1 MKIILTWLGVLFLV
15 PGFVL
20 GKDGEKPKM
29 LDFSGEKEAVRT
41 LTETEWREITDQTE
55 EFSLNLA
62 YTNSIYDEL
71 KKINPQ
77 PFVSAVNLSDC
88 PLITTEAVLEL
99 KGCVNLKKLTL
110 NRTNII
116 GFSAEFVEALPKL
129 EKVEL
134 SGTLVGTGTVEA
146 LASLKNLKSLDLSW
160 TLADDNAL
168 EAVNEIESLE
178 ELNVAHTIISDQ
190 GAKNLGNLTALRVLD
205 LSGTGVTDEGIGK
218 LPKAG
223 NLRELSLASVE
234 ISDVGVEVLTQYPK
248 LRTLN
253 LANTGITDKSL
264 KTLRKLKNLK
274 ILNLEN
280 CHFLT
285 EKGIAKLQKALPKC
299 EILTTKQVE
308 IAVSEGKKTEKELL
322 VLNFLRQEKDKM
334 ETPPRK
340 LERWDWEKIRGM
352 EEPFELQLDW
362 NALTLAEFQELATLP
377 NLRRLRLDWTQ
388 PPLILIQKATTAR
401 SNRPSFRRPTVVRPP
416 RAGVPMVNR
425 PTPPAPPSV
434 PHFSPFSRQMAYI
447 QKEKPDPNKPHQ
459 LLPQFAFLVR
469 QVVERDE
476 SMALL
481 KFFQNLESLEITL
494 CMMTPG
500 AASHFASLE
509 QIASLK
515 DLRLTLDGVED
526 REVEC
531 FQNLENITVLNMKGS
546 NGLTDDGLRYFAGMK
561 RLRELRLHSGSMSAE
576 GLDFLD
582 ELTELEV
589 LRIPAKVATTKLF
602 EKIGMLSNLRELML
616 VGGNYSTKGLV
627 HLQNL
632 KKLEFLDISGSS
644 RISDVDLQALE
655 GLSALKT
662 LNVTRCTNLT
672 DDGLRSIA
680 KLKNLEWVDLHYC
693 PRISPL
699 GVNMLREELPNCK
712 IEASPEALGENLSA
726 GNSSAGNSSVKI
738 PSASVP
744 PGNSASIHA
753 RVNPPMN
760 ENTSPKMERRGFP
773 EPKESVKVKKA
784 EENAFFAEF
793 TELKGTPM
801 FYCAN
806 DWDFRF
812 LSPQDFTMILAK
824 EKGDFAADFAKID
837 LTLFHAEALLN
848 HPQLIAADMSEMKS
862 FNDFFIRRCDNFGQ
876 NLIAL
881 NLSGT
886 TVTERS
892 VDTLKKLTKL
902 KKLDIS
908 NTRIPS
914 EKVQELREALPNC
927 EIVAD

>member
-20 GKDGEKPKM
+20 GKDGDKPKT

-41 LTETEWREITDQTE
+41 LTEAEWREITDQTE

-146 LASLKNLKSLDLSW
+146 LASLKDLKSLDLSW

-190 GAKNLGNLTALRVLD
+190 GAKNLGNLTALRILD

-274 ILNLEN
+274 SLNLEN

-308 IAVSEGKKTEKELL
+308 VAVSEGKKTEKKTEKELL

-447 QKEKPDPNKPHQ
+447 QKEKNDPNKPHQ
-459 LLPQFAFLVR
+459 LLPQFAFLVH

-481 KFFQNLESLEITL
+481 KFFPNLESLEITL

-589 LRIPAKVATTKLF
+589 LRIPAKVATEELC
-602 EKIGMLSNLRELML
+602 EKIGKLENLRELLL
-616 VGGNYSTKGLV
+616 VGGNYSAKGIW
-627 HLQNL
+627 HLRNL
-632 KKLEFLDISGSS
+632 EKLEFLDISGNTVV
-644 RISDVDLQALE
+644 SDMDLQALE

-662 LNVTRCTNLT
+662 LNVTRCIRLT
-672 DDGLRSIA
+672 DESLLSIA
-680 KLKNLEWVDLHYC
+680 KLKNLERVDLRYC
-693 PRISPL
+693 DGISAN
-699 GVNMLREELPNCK
+699 GVKKLQEALPNCK
-712 IEASPEALGENLSA
+712 IEASIRS
-726 GNSSAGNSSVKI
+726 
-738 PSASVP
+738 
-744 PGNSASIHA
+744 SASIPP
-753 RVNPPMN
+753 VGIPPMN
-760 ENTSPKMERRGFP
+760 PSPMNGTQTPGNMPSTPGNTPPKMERRGFP

-784 EENAFFAEF
+784 EDNAFFAEF
-793 TELKGTPM
+793 AELKGTPM

-812 LSPQDFTMILAK
+812 LSPQDFATILAK

-837 LTLFHAEALLN
+837 LTLFHAEVLLN

-876 NLIAL
+876 NLIVL

-908 NTRIPS
+908 GTRIPS
-914 EKVQELREALPNC
+914 EKAQELREALPNC